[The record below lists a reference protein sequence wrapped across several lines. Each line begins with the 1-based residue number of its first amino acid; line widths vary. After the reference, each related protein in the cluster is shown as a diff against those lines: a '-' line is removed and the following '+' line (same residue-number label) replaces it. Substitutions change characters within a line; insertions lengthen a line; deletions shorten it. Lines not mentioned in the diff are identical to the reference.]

1 MRVDAGSP
9 SKWRATFEVLKLTES
24 SAFSQLFLSRSRWPA
39 FEGSDKHWWS
49 GPFALVANGRQ
60 HVVPIEQ
67 PRNLLKNLGLVR
79 LAGFEPA
86 TFCSGDNL
94 RSRILLA
101 RLAFSSVMEH
111 DFAGFSG
118 GFVPKLFPN
127 SWLNP

>member
-9 SKWRATFEVLKLTES
+9 SKWRATFEVSKLTES

-60 HVVPIEQ
+60 QLVPIEQ

-79 LAGFEPA
+79 LAGLEPA
-86 TFCSGDNL
+86 TSCSGGK
-94 RSRILLA
+94 RSIHLSYR
-101 RLAFSSVMEH
+101 RTFSIFQQLS
-111 DFAGFSG
+111 
-118 GFVPKLFPN
+118 
-127 SWLNP
+127 

>member
-1 MRVDAGSP
+1 VRVDAGSP

-60 HVVPIEQ
+60 QLVPIEQ

-79 LAGFEPA
+79 LAGLEPA
-86 TFCSGDNL
+86 TSCSGAERPL
-94 RSRILLA
+94 HHSLH
-101 RLAFSSVMEH
+101 AF
-111 DFAGFSG
+111 
-118 GFVPKLFPN
+118 L
-127 SWLNP
+127 

>member
-60 HVVPIEQ
+60 HLVPIEQ

-86 TFCSGDNL
+86 TFCSGGK
-94 RSRILLA
+94 RSIHLSYRRTFTI
-101 RLAFSSVMEH
+101 FQ
-111 DFAGFSG
+111 
-118 GFVPKLFPN
+118 KL
-127 SWLNP
+127 S